1 MRIFITTH
9 ICISCKKIKKLVLIT
24 FNFVIMIFSD
34 FKEYLNE
41 IDYGIAWLIKVL
53 KI

>member
-1 MRIFITTH
+1 LQKDQKN
-9 ICISCKKIKKLVLIT
+9 CLIT

>member
-1 MRIFITTH
+1 
-9 ICISCKKIKKLVLIT
+9 
-24 FNFVIMIFSD
+24 MIFSD